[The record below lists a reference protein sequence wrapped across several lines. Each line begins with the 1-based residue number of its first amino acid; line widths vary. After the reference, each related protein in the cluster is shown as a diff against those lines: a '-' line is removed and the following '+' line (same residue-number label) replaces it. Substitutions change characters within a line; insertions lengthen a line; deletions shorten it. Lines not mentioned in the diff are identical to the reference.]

1 MHDAVTCMK
10 KYENL
15 ILSKKQN
22 VINLTY
28 SQGYLLHKFK
38 ESKKLIDIVKELGIS
53 KSTISFKVSLYKLLK
68 KFPF

>member
-15 ILSKKQN
+15 ILIKKQN
-22 VINLTY
+22 VINLIY

-68 KFPF
+68 KFPL